1 MIGCFNI
8 LPKSIVLNWTVKVIK
23 NYAEINISYQ
33 RNGKIVYFCHSFKL
47 LLFIM
52 NFIENIRKP
61 IVAEMQLFG
70 ETFGEALKTDNSLLL
85 SVNEYVLQKSGKQ
98 LRPMIVLLSAKM
110 CGLVNQ
116 ASINAALSLEL
127 LHTAT
132 LIHDDVVDDTLERRG
147 KPSIN
152 AVWTN
157 KIAVLSGD
165 YIFAKSLECGT
176 NTDSLAIMKSISEM
190 GKQLSDGEL
199 LQLET
204 TSVSDASEQNYY
216 TIIRKKT
223 ALLFAT
229 CAEVGGLSVNA
240 NFQSLSCLRNFGEY
254 LGLCFQIKD
263 DVFDYFDNI
272 EIGKPTGN
280 DIRDGKV
287 TLPLIY
293 ALKNSPKADRE
304 KVISMLE
311 DKDFSSENI
320 EFITHFA
327 FEKGGVDY
335 AIDQME
341 VYKNK
346 AIEELNGFVDSETRQ
361 SLILC
366 AEFAASRNV

>member
-1 MIGCFNI
+1 
-8 LPKSIVLNWTVKVIK
+8 
-23 NYAEINISYQ
+23 
-33 RNGKIVYFCHSFKL
+33 
-47 LLFIM
+47 M
-52 NFIENIRKP
+52 NFIDNIKKP
-61 IVAEMQLFG
+61 IIAEMQLFAN
-70 ETFGEALKTDNSLLL
+70 TFKEALKTDNSLLL

-110 CGLVNQ
+110 CGVINL

-147 KPSIN
+147 KPSVN
-152 AVWTN
+152 AKWTN

-176 NTDSLAIMKSISEM
+176 NTDSLAVMKSISEM

-199 LQLET
+199 LQLENNT
-204 TSVSDASEQNYY
+204 ISDASEENYF

-229 CAEVGGLSVNA
+229 CAEVGGISVNA
-240 NFQSLSCLRNFGEY
+240 SVEQLQHLRNFGEY
-254 LGLCFQIKD
+254 MGLCFQIKD
-263 DVFDYFDNI
+263 DVFDYIDDI

-287 TLPLIY
+287 TLPLIN
-293 ALKNSPKADRE
+293 ALQNCTPEERNEIVSLLDN
-304 KVISMLE
+304 
-311 DKDFSSENI
+311 KDFSAENVQK
-320 EFITHFA
+320 ITLFTLQ
-327 FEKGGVDY
+327 KGGVDY
-335 AIDQME
+335 AISQMAE
-341 VYKNK
+341 YKNK
-346 AIEELNGFVDSETRQ
+346 AIEELNGFADSEMKQ

-366 AEFAASRNV
+366 AEFAASRTV

>member
-1 MIGCFNI
+1 
-8 LPKSIVLNWTVKVIK
+8 
-23 NYAEINISYQ
+23 
-33 RNGKIVYFCHSFKL
+33 
-47 LLFIM
+47 M
-52 NFIENIRKP
+52 NFIDNIRKP
-61 IVAEMQLFG
+61 IVTEMQLFG

-110 CGLVNQ
+110 CGPVNQ
-116 ASINAALSLEL
+116 ATINGALSLEL

-199 LQLET
+199 LQLDSAEF
-204 TSVSDASEQNYY
+204 SVDSEENYFN
-216 TIIRKKT
+216 IIRKKT

-229 CAEVGGLSVNA
+229 CAEVGGISVNA
-240 NFQSLSCLRNFGEY
+240 NADQLQHLRNFGEY
-254 LGLCFQIKD
+254 MGICFQIKD
-263 DVFDYFDNI
+263 DVFDYYEDI
-272 EIGKPTGN
+272 KIGKPTGN

-287 TLPLIY
+287 TLPLIN
-293 ALKNSPKADRE
+293 ALKNCSQEERKSIIA
-304 KVISMLE
+304 MLHNKE
-311 DKDFSSENI
+311 FSSENVHY
-320 EFITHFA
+320 ITQFTLQN
-327 FEKGGVDY
+327 GGVDY
-335 AIDQME
+335 AVEQME

-346 AIEELNGFVDSETRQ
+346 AIDELYGFMDSDMKQ

-366 AEFAASRNV
+366 AEYAASRNV